1 MSLIKIITVIKIH
14 LDPCLKPNTPPYMQ
28 AHSSCK
34 LNGHAGNPRPQ
45 SPSKFLLSICVP
57 PDTDKENRNQ
67 SILLCYKQ
75 RAISLFKQVHVSQVG
90 QMVHLPFVLSKLIK
104 QDDISLVPR
113 DVPNYMATSEK
124 KWHWLLG
131 FSQSPAGHQISEML
145 RWSSL
150 LKSISTRWWGTNSVW
165 GVSASV
171 GTSCKN
177 HLWGSSWVS
186 ILIRTA
192 DR

>member
-1 MSLIKIITVIKIH
+1 MQIKWT
-14 LDPCLKPNTPPYMQ
+14 CRKPQTP
-28 AHSSCK
+28 
-34 LNGHAGNPRPQ
+34 
-45 SPSKFLLSICVP
+45 KFLLSIFVP
-57 PDTDKENRNQ
+57 LDLDKENINQ

-75 RAISLFKQVHVSQVG
+75 RALSLFKQVHVSQDG
-90 QMVHLPFVLSKLIK
+90 QMAHVPCVLSKLIK
-104 QDDISLVPR
+104 RDDISLVPR

-124 KWHWLLG
+124 KWHWLLC
-131 FSQSPAGHQISEML
+131 FSQSLAGHQVSEML

-177 HLWGSSWVS
+177 HLWGSSCES
-186 ILIRTA
+186 IFIRTA